1 MYYALVWHQSKER
14 SRRREAAA
22 AALEDG
28 EVVFLRIFVVS
39 CVLCS
44 HSRGTRSEVGV
55 PFFRRGPHPINKYE
69 SFFSLLTS

>member
-55 PFFRRGPHPINKYE
+55 PFFRRGPHPMTKGMVSYRR
-69 SFFSLLTS
+69 